1 MYIIAKERTRGR
13 VEAKNMTKQYGKER
27 TALTLTDKAFKNY
40 SNSDFTIYEEENDGV
55 YTYTIDGGIYSDDLT
70 EADVN
75 NFFEELEEIT
85 DTLEVI
91 LVNHAN
97 DSIRIEDT
105 IKRGEEWLEYYKGT
119 DTLEETALL
128 TSGYS
133 DTYKYELQIL

>member
-1 MYIIAKERTRGR
+1 
-13 VEAKNMTKQYGKER
+13 MTKQYGKER
-27 TALTLTDKAFKNY
+27 TALKLTDKAFKNY
-40 SNSDFTIYEEENDGV
+40 SNSDFTIYEEETESG
-55 YTYTIDGGIYSDDLT
+55 YTYTIDGGIYTDDLT

-105 IKRGEEWLEYYKGT
+105 IKRGEEWLEHFKGT
-119 DTLEETALL
+119 STLEETALL

>member
-1 MYIIAKERTRGR
+1 
-13 VEAKNMTKQYGKER
+13 MTKQYGKER
-27 TALTLTDKAFKNY
+27 TSLKLTDKAFKNY
-40 SNSDFTIYEEENDGV
+40 SNSDFTIYEEETENG
-55 YTYTIDGGIYSDDLT
+55 YTYTIDGGIYTDDLT
-70 EADVN
+70 EEDVN
-75 NFFEELEEIT
+75 KFFEELEEIT

-97 DSIRIEDT
+97 DSIRIEDA
-105 IKRGEEWLEYYKGT
+105 IKRGEEWLEHYKGT

>member
-1 MYIIAKERTRGR
+1 MKTYGDERTHLNLS
-13 VEAKNMTKQYGKER
+13 AT
-27 TALTLTDKAFKNY
+27 AFKNY
-40 SNSDFTIYEEENDGV
+40 SNSDFTIYEEETDGE
-55 YTYTIDGGIYSDDLT
+55 YTYTIDGGIHSDDLS
-70 EADVN
+70 EKDVN
-75 NFFEELEEIT
+75 EFFEQLEEVE

-91 LVNHAN
+91 LANHPN

>member
-1 MYIIAKERTRGR
+1 
-13 VEAKNMTKQYGKER
+13 MTKQYGKER
-27 TALTLTDKAFKNY
+27 TALVLTDKAFKNY
-40 SNSDFTIYEEENDGV
+40 SNSDYTIYEEENDGE
-55 YTYTIDGGIYSDDLT
+55 YTYTIDGGIYSDDLS
-70 EADVN
+70 EKDVN

-105 IKRGEEWLEYYKGT
+105 IKRGEEWLEHFKGT
-119 DTLEETALL
+119 NTLEETALL

>member
-1 MYIIAKERTRGR
+1 MKT
-13 VEAKNMTKQYGKER
+13 YGKER
-27 TALTLTDKAFKNY
+27 TALKLTDKAFKNY
-40 SNSDFTIYEEENDGV
+40 SNSDFIIYEEENDGV
-55 YTYTIDGGIYSDDLT
+55 YTYTIDGGIYTDDLT

-91 LVNHAN
+91 LANHAN
-97 DSIRIEDT
+97 DSIRIEET
-105 IKRGEEWLEYYKGT
+105 IKTGEEWLNQYKGT

>member
-1 MYIIAKERTRGR
+1 MA
-13 VEAKNMTKQYGKER
+13 KQYGKER
-27 TALTLTDKAFKNY
+27 THLSLSATAFNNY
-40 SNSDFTIYEEENDGV
+40 SNSDFVIYEEETEDG

-75 NFFEELEEIT
+75 NFFEELEET
-85 DTLEVI
+85 QDTLEVI

-105 IKRGEEWLEYYKGT
+105 IKRGEEWLEHYKGT

>member
-1 MYIIAKERTRGR
+1 
-13 VEAKNMTKQYGKER
+13 MTKQYGKER
-27 TALTLTDKAFKNY
+27 TALVLTDKAFKNY

-55 YTYTIDGGIYSDDLT
+55 YTYTIDGGIYTDDLT

-105 IKRGEEWLEYYKGT
+105 IKRGEEWLEHYKGT

-128 TSGYS
+128 TNSYA
-133 DTYKYELQIL
+133 DYYKYDVQILG

>member
-1 MYIIAKERTRGR
+1 M
-13 VEAKNMTKQYGKER
+13 KQYGKEK
-27 TALTLTDKAFKNY
+27 THLNLSTKAFNNY
-40 SNSDFTIYEEENDGV
+40 SNSDFVIFEEETDDG
-55 YTYTIDGGIYSDDLT
+55 YTYTIDGGIYSDDLS
-70 EADVN
+70 EKDVN

-105 IKRGEEWLEYYKGT
+105 IKRGEEWLEHFKGT
-119 DTLEETALL
+119 NTLEETALL

>member
-1 MYIIAKERTRGR
+1 M
-13 VEAKNMTKQYGKER
+13 VEVKNMKQYGKEK
-27 TALTLTDKAFKNY
+27 THLNLSTKAFNNY
-40 SNSDFTIYEEENDGV
+40 SNSDFMIFEEETDDG
-55 YTYTIDGGIYSDDLT
+55 YTYTIDGGIYSDDLS
-70 EADVN
+70 EKDVN

-105 IKRGEEWLEYYKGT
+105 IKRGEEWLEHFKGT
-119 DTLEETALL
+119 NTLEETALL
-128 TSGYS
+128 TRGYS

>member
-1 MYIIAKERTRGR
+1 MKT
-13 VEAKNMTKQYGKER
+13 YGKEI

-85 DTLEVI
+85 DTLETI
-91 LVNHAN
+91 LANHQN
-97 DSIRIEDT
+97 DSIRIEET
-105 IKRGEEWLEYYKGT
+105 IKTGEEWLNQYKGT
-119 DTLEETALL
+119 DTLQETALL
-128 TSGYS
+128 TNSYA
-133 DTYKYELQIL
+133 DYYKYDVQILG